1 MALHQPLIIA
11 TRQSQLALW
20 QANHVRSLL
29 EQRGHAV
36 RILGLTT
43 RGDQILEHTLSKV
56 GGKALFVKELET
68 ALQEG
73 RADLAVHSLKDVPM
87 QLPDGLTLACVLER
101 EDPRDA
107 FVSLRYAGL
116 AELPSGAVLGTSS
129 LRRQALLRAHRPDV
143 RIVPLRGNVTT
154 RLDKLS
160 AGHYDA
166 IVLAAAGLMRLGL
179 DAHIRRRFSPAEML
193 PAAGQGALGLET
205 LAARADLHAWLV
217 PLACPVTTACG
228 LAERAVSRTLG
239 GSCQVPLAAYAHDA
253 ENDAPEGNA
262 PNLALRALV
271 ARPDGSRVLR
281 AQAHGPAA
289 QAEQLGRAVAAD
301 LLAAG
306 AGQLLADLPGS
317 PRADRPVP

>member
-1 MALHQPLIIA
+1 MALRQPLIIA

-36 RILGLTT
+36 HILGLTT

-73 RADLAVHSLKDVPM
+73 RADLAVHSLKDMPM

-107 FVSLRYAGL
+107 FVSPRYAGL

-129 LRRQALLRAHRPDV
+129 LRRQALLRAHRPDL

-154 RLDKLS
+154 RLDKLN

-193 PAAGQGALGLET
+193 PAAGQGALAIEVRSDRADV
-205 LAARADLHAWLV
+205 LAALA
-217 PLACPVTTACG
+217 PLAHRRTWLAVT
-228 LAERAVSRTLG
+228 AERAVSRCLG
-239 GSCQVPLAAYAHDA
+239 GNCSVPLAAYARFDGA
-253 ENDAPEGNA
+253 CLSLNAAWGDPEGRL
-262 PNLALRALV
+262 PL
-271 ARPDGSRVLR
+271 LR
-281 AQAHGPAA
+281 AQASATVDDFA
-289 QAEQLGRAVAAD
+289 AAD
-301 LLAAG
+301 RLGQDVANRLLAAG
-306 AGQLLADLPGS
+306 CLSQVRKP
-317 PRADRPVP
+317 